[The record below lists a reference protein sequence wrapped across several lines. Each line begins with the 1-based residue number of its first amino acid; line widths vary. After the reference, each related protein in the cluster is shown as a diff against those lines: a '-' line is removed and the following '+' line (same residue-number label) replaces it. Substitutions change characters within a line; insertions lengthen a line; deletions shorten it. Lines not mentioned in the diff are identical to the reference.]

1 MYYRFFLAFEFL
13 HSNFSVF
20 LENIHGRRRASSSA
34 PDLTISE
41 AKESDGD
48 QFSESPAD
56 QLTDLL
62 LALLK
67 VNQLMFITLRIA
79 VVLD

>member
-20 LENIHGRRRASSSA
+20 LENIHDRRRTSA

-41 AKESDGD
+41 ANEGDGE

-67 VNQLMFITLRIA
+67 VNPLIFITLRIA
-79 VVLD
+79 VVLH